1 MLFSITGLQKELSNE
16 ANKLSFGKYPK
27 ELYEPIHYIMQ
38 LGGKRMRPLLSC
50 LSYYIFEEDFKKI
63 IPQSM
68 LVEVFHN
75 FSLMHDDIMDK
86 APLRRGKQ
94 TVHEKWNT
102 NIAILSGDVM
112 LVKAYEILEKIAKE
126 HQPIV
131 LKQFNKTAT
140 GVCEGQQLDMNFE
153 TKDTVTVDEYIEM
166 IRLKTAVLLGFS
178 MQLGGILA
186 NTTDKNCDLLYKCGM
201 YAGIAFQLTDDLLD
215 VYGNAESFGKQVG
228 GDIVSNKKTYLLIRA
243 LEKATGKTKKE
254 LLDLLSNTTITAE
267 EKVKKVTAIY
277 NQLEIKAET
286 EALIQEY
293 FSKAE
298 EALTSV
304 KGSIYR
310 KHYIKDYFHSLIQRQ
325 S

>member
-1 MLFSITGLQKELSNE
+1 MLFSITGLQKDLSTE
-16 ANKLSFGKYPK
+16 ANKLSFGENPK
-27 ELYEPIHYIMQ
+27 ELYEPIQYIMQ
-38 LGGKRMRPLLSC
+38 LGGKRMRPLLTS

-112 LVKAYEILEKIAKE
+112 LVKAYEIIEKVAKE
-126 HQPIV
+126 HQQNV
-131 LKQFNKTAT
+131 LKHFTKTAT

-153 TKDTVTVDEYIEM
+153 SRDKVSVEEYIEM

-186 NTTDKNCDLLYKCGM
+186 NASEKNCDLLYKCGT

-243 LEKATGKTKKE
+243 LEKSTGKTKKE
-254 LLDLLSNTTITAE
+254 LLDLLNHTNISAE
-267 EKVKKVTAIY
+267 EKVKKVTSIY
-277 NQLEIKAET
+277 NQLEIKSET
-286 EALIQEY
+286 EALIQTY

-298 EALTSV
+298 EALSAV

-310 KHYIKDYFHSLIQRQ
+310 KHYIKDYFNTLIQRQ

>member
-1 MLFSITGLQKELSNE
+1 MLFSITGLQKELNTE
-16 ANKLSFGKYPK
+16 ANQLSFGKSPK
-27 ELYEPIHYIMQ
+27 ELYDPIHYIMQ
-38 LGGKRMRPLLSC
+38 LGGKRMRPLLTC
-50 LSYYIFEEDFKKI
+50 LSYYIFEEEYKKI
-63 IPQSM
+63 IPQSF
-68 LVEVFHN
+68 LVEIFHN

-112 LVKAYEILEKIAKE
+112 LVKAYEIMEQIPAA
-126 HQPIV
+126 QQANV
-131 LKQFNKTAT
+131 LKQFNQTAT

-153 TKDTVTVDEYIEM
+153 TRDTVSVEEYIDM

-186 NTTDKNCDLLYKCGM
+186 NTTDKNLDLLYKCGT

-215 VYGNAESFGKQVG
+215 VYGNADAFGKQVG

-254 LLDLLSNTTITAE
+254 LESILHNTQLSAE
-267 EKVKKVTAIY
+267 EKVKKVTSIY
-277 NQLEIKAET
+277 NQLDIKTET
-286 EALIQEY
+286 EEKIQYY
-293 FSKAE
+293 FSQAE
-298 EALTSV
+298 NALTSV

-310 KHYIKDYFHSLIQRQ
+310 KHYIKDYFQSLIQRQ
-325 S
+325 N